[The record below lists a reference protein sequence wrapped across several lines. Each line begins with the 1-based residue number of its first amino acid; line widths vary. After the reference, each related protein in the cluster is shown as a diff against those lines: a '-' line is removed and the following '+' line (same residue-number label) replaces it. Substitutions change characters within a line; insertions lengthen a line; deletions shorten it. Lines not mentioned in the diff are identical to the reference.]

1 MFAKLSRILLLTLL
15 TVLVACVPHRVLEP
29 NIADS
34 LQIQV
39 NRHEMFTLDSVG
51 FRVPH
56 QKESQTIESDSSFLA
71 TDFAWSVAIWRNGR
85 LRHSLTNIPR
95 TWYTPYWR
103 RETRTDSIIYRSYYR
118 DIVTTVPRELTK
130 WQHWQMKGF
139 WILLL
144 VDILI
149 VYRKII
155 RNF

>member
-1 MFAKLSRILLLTLL
+1 MFKKLARILLLALSITMLGCTPVRLL
-15 TVLVACVPHRVLEP
+15 ES

-39 NRHEMFTLDSVG
+39 NTREIYLLDSVG

-56 QKESQTIESDSSFLA
+56 QRESQTIESDSSFLT
-71 TDFAWSVAIWRNGR
+71 TDFAWSVAMWRNGR
-85 LRHSLTNIPR
+85 LSHTLANIPR

-103 RETRTDSIIYRSYYR
+103 LETRKDSVVYRNFYR
-118 DIVTTVPRELTK
+118 DVVTEVPRELTK

-144 VDILI
+144 IDILI

>member
-1 MFAKLSRILLLTLL
+1 MVAKLSRILLLTLL
-15 TVLVACVPHRVLEP
+15 TVLVACVPHRVLES

-39 NRHEMFTLDSVG
+39 NRHEMFTLDSVR
-51 FRVPH
+51 FQVPM
-56 QKESQTIESDSSFLA
+56 QRESQTIEEDSSYVT

-85 LRHSLTNIPR
+85 LTHSIANIPNV
-95 TWYTPYWR
+95 WYTPYWR
-103 RETRTDSIIYRSYYR
+103 RETRTDSVIYRSYYR

-130 WQHWQMKGF
+130 WQRWQMKGF

-144 VDILI
+144 IDILI

>member
-1 MFAKLSRILLLTLL
+1 MFEKLARILLLALSITMLGCTPVRLL
-15 TVLVACVPHRVLEP
+15 ES

-39 NRHEMFTLDSVG
+39 NTREIYLLDSVG

-56 QKESQTIESDSSFLA
+56 QRESQTIESDSSFLT
-71 TDFAWSVAIWRNGR
+71 TDFAWSVAMWRNGR
-85 LRHSLTNIPR
+85 LFHTLANIPR

-103 RETRTDSIIYRSYYR
+103 LETRKDSVVYRNFYR
-118 DIVTTVPRELTK
+118 DVVTEVPRELTK

-139 WILLL
+139 WILLSIG
-144 VDILI
+144 ILI

>member
-1 MFAKLSRILLLTLL
+1 MFVKLSRILLFALSITLL
-15 TVLVACVPHRVLEP
+15 GCAPARLLES

-39 NRHEMFTLDSVG
+39 NTREIYLLDSVG
-51 FRVPH
+51 FLVPH
-56 QKESQTIESDSSFLA
+56 QKESQTIESDSSFLS

-85 LRHSLTNIPR
+85 LSHTLANIPR

-103 RETRTDSIIYRSYYR
+103 LETRKDSVVYRNFYR
-118 DIVTTVPRELTK
+118 DVVTEVPRELTK

-144 VDILI
+144 IDILI

>member
-1 MFAKLSRILLLTLL
+1 MFEKLARILLLILSIALL
-15 TVLVACVPHRVLEP
+15 GCTPVRLLES

-39 NRHEMFTLDSVG
+39 NTREMYLLDSVG
-51 FRVPH
+51 FRVPR
-56 QKESQTIESDSSFLA
+56 QRESQTIESDSSFLT

-85 LRHSLTNIPR
+85 LYHSLANIPR

-103 RETRTDSIIYRSYYR
+103 LETRKDSIVYRNFYR
-118 DIVTTVPRELTK
+118 DIVTKVPRELTK

-144 VDILI
+144 IDILI